1 VFERSTSLH
10 IQRILTEKRSNSL
23 LRTSENWNLK
33 QKKKKESLLFYFSSS
48 MHIHGLL
55 LPCIPQ
61 IIIDAARS
69 DERVQLTSRRH
80 TTRVPV
86 KAAAVHYITHAV
98 LSPLNSIDH
107 VTATTNL

>member
-1 VFERSTSLH
+1 LEFE
-10 IQRILTEKRSNSL
+10 TE
-23 LRTSENWNLK
+23 E
-33 QKKKKESLLFYFSSS
+33 KKTKKESLLFYFSSS

-80 TTRVPV
+80 TTVAATRVPV

-98 LSPLNSIDH
+98 LSPPNSIDH